1 MIRNFSWNFVGWV
14 DLEDV
19 GFDGTPIDARHHTK
33 EYLATAFHSFEQL
46 AKLMDP
52 LGYDALYATEHH
64 FQPEGIEVFP
74 NLQMLGLHLSHIT
87 KNLRFGCA
95 FNILPQWHPLRLA
108 EDYAMADILT
118 RGRVIFGIGRGT
130 QTREAETLG
139 APMLDQQK
147 NRDLMEEGIEILV
160 KALRQESFSHQGKA
174 YSIPPP
180 VQYRGRVMEEVTL
193 VPRPLYSTEI
203 WQPISSGS
211 PRGVE
216 IQAKHGIKGILPT
229 IQLDGGP
236 DPKVLQY
243 QQFAAR
249 HGRDL
254 GLGED
259 LGVYLYCHLGSSK
272 QEAAR
277 EVELFQEESFKRKAG
292 IGGLPTDPK
301 NATPFTNSLADLK
314 ALGSPRTAR
323 DAARAMGYRPLEE
336 QVMKDRGLL
345 YGTPEEVI
353 ATLKHIEAKY
363 PALETVILHPPE
375 LTHQSIMREQIQR
388 FAEEVLPAFP
398 QAIHRD
404 RQWPDKLAHPER
416 ITRYTSSSLSQGRA
430 QDEMMQVKVA

>member
-19 GFDGTPIDARHHTK
+19 GFEGTPIDARHHTK
-33 EYLATAFHSFEQL
+33 EFLATAFSSFEDL
-46 AKLMDP
+46 ARLMDP

-74 NLQMLGLHLSHIT
+74 NLQMLGLHLAHIT

-139 APMLDQQK
+139 APMVDQQK
-147 NRDLMEEGIEILV
+147 NRALMEEGIEILV
-160 KALRQESFSHQGKA
+160 KAFHQDSFSHHGEH
-174 YSIPPP
+174 YTIPPP
-180 VQYRGRVMEEVTL
+180 VQYRGKVMRDITL
-193 VPRPLYSTEI
+193 VPRPLYNTEI

-216 IQAKHGIKGILPT
+216 LQARHGIKGILPT
-229 IQLDGGP
+229 IQLEGGP
-236 DPKVLQY
+236 DPKVVQY

-249 HGRDL
+249 YGRDL
-254 GLGED
+254 ALGED
-259 LGVYLYCHLGSSK
+259 LGVYLYCHLGRSK

-301 NATPFTNSLADLK
+301 NATPFTTSLQDLL
-314 ALGSPRTAR
+314 ALGDPRTAR
-323 DAARAMGYRPLEE
+323 AAATGMGYKPLE
-336 QVMKDRGLL
+336 QAVAKDRGLL
-345 YGTPEEVI
+345 YGTPSEVI
-353 ATLKHIEAKY
+353 ATLKDIEAKY
-363 PALETVILHPPE
+363 PGMETVILHPPE
-375 LTHQSIMREQIQR
+375 LTHKSIMMEQIQR
-388 FAEEVLPAFP
+388 FAEDVLPAFP
-398 QAIHRD
+398 DAIHRD
-404 RQWPDKLAHPER
+404 RQWPDLLSRPDR
-416 ITRYTSSSLSQGRA
+416 IQRYTPISLVQEKA
-430 QDEMMQVKVA
+430 VA